1 MTLQPLTIGLIG
13 DYNPAVVAHQAIPL
27 ALTLAGQAHG
37 ARIQLRWL
45 GTDTLQ
51 VPESLSDVDGL
62 WCVPASPYR
71 NGEAAMAA
79 IRYARELDMPFLG
92 TCGGFQ
98 HAVLDYARS
107 VLGWHKAAHAE
118 TDPDAK
124 LAVIA
129 PLSCALVETRGALR
143 LSPGSRLFRAYGLG
157 EIEEGYHCS
166 YGINPRL
173 AAELC
178 AGALHATAH
187 DLQGEI
193 RGVELEGHPFF
204 VATLFQPERAALAG
218 RMPPVAGA
226 FVAAVCKAG
235 R

>member
-1 MTLQPLTIGLIG
+1 MTPQPLTIGLIG
-13 DYNPAVVAHQAIPL
+13 DYNPAILAHQAIPGALQL
-27 ALTLAGQAHG
+27 AARAHG
-37 ARIQLRWL
+37 VRLQPQWL
-45 GTDTLQ
+45 ATATLQ
-51 VPESLSDVDGL
+51 APESLRGIDGL
-62 WCVPASPYR
+62 WCVPGSPYR
-71 NGEAAMAA
+71 NGAAAMAA
-79 IRYARELDMPFLG
+79 IGYARELGVPFLG

-107 VLGWHKAAHAE
+107 VLGWRGAAHAE
-118 TDPDAK
+118 TEPDAP

-129 PLSCALVETRGALR
+129 PLGCALVEARGALR
-143 LSPGSRLFRAYGLG
+143 LAPGSRLFAAYGVG

-173 AAELC
+173 AAELT

-193 RGVELEGHPFF
+193 RGVELDGHPFF
-204 VATLFQPERAALAG
+204 VATLFQPERAALTG
-218 RMPPVAGA
+218 RSPPVVDA
-226 FVAAVCKAG
+226 FVAAVCKAC